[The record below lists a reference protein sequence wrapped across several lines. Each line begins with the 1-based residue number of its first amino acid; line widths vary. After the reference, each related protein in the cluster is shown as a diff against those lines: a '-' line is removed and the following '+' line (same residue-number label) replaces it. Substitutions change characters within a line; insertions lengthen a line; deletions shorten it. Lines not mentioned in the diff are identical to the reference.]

1 MAIAMDLFIPMAIL
15 FIVAAASGLLTWI
28 SQNVWQSVARTR
40 LFAVTG
46 VVSTILFVALAMVVL
61 P

>member
-1 MAIAMDLFIPMAIL
+1 MAIALDLFVPMAIL

-28 SQNVWQSVARTR
+28 SRNVWQNVARTR
-40 LFAVTG
+40 LFAVIG
-46 VVSTILFVALAMVVL
+46 VVSTIAFVALAMVVL